1 MISAYSLFLHYQQTS
16 AVKTSI
22 SYILVFLISFAYNF
36 DTIKLV
42 SKVIGETSVVWVDD
56 FDCEEKS
63 EGNENSK
70 EKNEKNE
77 KSDFFDDFYL
87 DNNLI
92 SGQIELLR
100 IHSKQNHNFSSS
112 DFSQVVYSPPELA

>member
-1 MISAYSLFLHYQQTS
+1 M
-16 AVKTSI
+16 KTALTF
-22 SYILVFLISFAYNF
+22 ILVFLIAFAHNY

-42 SKVIGETSVVWVDD
+42 SKAIGQHAVVWVDD

-63 EGNENSK
+63 DGKEKSK
-70 EKNEKNE
+70 EKSE
-77 KSDFFDDFYL
+77 KSDIFDDFYL

-92 SGQIELLR
+92 SGQIELIR
-100 IHSKQNHNFSSS
+100 IHSRQNHNFSSS